1 MKVAARIGKC
11 FAPLF
16 KLLQG
21 ATGRDGRDECG
32 NRDDCDGLGN
42 RDNRVGRPARG
53 GLLWLIIAT
62 AWLLAVAPAKAQIG
76 EQRYNFSIGFGGGMT
91 MNSVSFSPSIRQ
103 KSLKGIMGG
112 VAVRYISE
120 KYFNMICGAQ
130 MELNYA
136 QHGWDEAY
144 EDYPDLQYTRKMN
157 YVEVPLMAHLAFG
170 RDRGFQMFVHAGP
183 QIGFFLGDSYTIS
196 SVSDWKDSGLT
207 TDQHDKAVQNKFD
220 YGIVGGV
227 GMEIRT
233 KIGHFQ
239 LEGRYYYALS
249 DFYGNTKSDYFSR
262 SAHGVITVR
271 IGYMI
276 DLTK

>member
-1 MKVAARIGKC
+1 MTMMLHSR
-11 FAPLF
+11 
-16 KLLQG
+16 LLTALCIRPS
-21 ATGRDGRDECG
+21 ATSLRDSV
-32 NRDDCDGLGN
+32 LILHT
-42 RDNRVGRPARG
+42 VLVLAF
-53 GLLWLIIAT
+53 LLCPTSNA
-62 AWLLAVAPAKAQIG
+62 LAQVG
-76 EQRYNFSIGFGGGMT
+76 EQRYNLSVGFGGGMT
-91 MNSVSFSPSIRQ
+91 MNTVSFSPSIRQ
-103 KSLKGIMGG
+103 NSLKGMMGG

-130 MELNYA
+130 LELNYA
-136 QHGWDEAY
+136 QHGWDEYY
-144 EDYPDLQYTRKMN
+144 EDYPHLTYTRKMN
-157 YVEVPLMAHLAFG
+157 YVEIPLLAHLAFG
-170 RDRGFQMFVHAGP
+170 RERGLRMFVHLGP

-196 SVSDWKDSGLT
+196 SVSDWADSGLT
-207 TDQHDKAVQNKFD
+207 VEQHDKAVQNKFD
-220 YGIVGGV
+220 YGIVGGA
-227 GMEIRT
+227 GLELRT